1 MTRKRVGLSTNQSVG
16 TVLTVLAI
24 SFGHYET
31 SLHAIV
37 LHEVFTRLYYLPIV
51 FAALLG
57 GTGAGLATAGLA
69 TVLYLPH
76 VILGWHAWP
85 AVQVGQYAEVAVFIL
100 IGGVAGRI
108 GGQLR
113 TQRDRAR
120 AATAQLEEALDRL
133 QTSLEERR
141 QVDQLVTVG
150 QLAAGMAHE
159 IRNPLGAARGALDIL
174 ESHEVSPERR
184 TEFVAIARDAI
195 MRASLVLDQLLEFA
209 QPRPPAEQPTDI
221 GDLVRRTVGLT
232 SATLEERGV
241 QFEVASL
248 PTHSAVVSIDGAQV
262 QRALVMLLLE
272 APHATGARRIRL
284 EVGGREGQ
292 AIVTIDL
299 DGGDGPRG
307 RIESLFEPFVD
318 ARVGHGLTL
327 ALAKRLVENQGG
339 TVHEEP
345 SARGVRV
352 VLRFGDTAGESP
364 TVSGRQ
370 AVRSPAHPRAS
381 EGAMVAT
388 R

>member
-1 MTRKRVGLSTNQSVG
+1 MTGQHVGLSAGQWVG
-16 TVLTVLAI
+16 IGLTVLAI
-24 SFGHYET
+24 SLGHYET
-31 SLHAIV
+31 SVHAIV

-76 VILGWHAWP
+76 VIFGWHASP

-141 QVDQLVTVG
+141 QLDQLVTIG

-174 ESHEVSPERR
+174 EGREVSHERH
-184 TEFVAIARDAI
+184 TEFVAIAREAI

-209 QPRPPAEQPTDI
+209 QPRPPAEQQTDLA
-221 GDLVRRTVGLT
+221 DLVHRSAELT
-232 SATLEERGV
+232 RPTLEERGA
-241 QFEVASL
+241 QFDVASF
-248 PTHSAVVSIDGAQV
+248 PTHSTIVSIDGAQV

-284 EVGGREGQ
+284 EVGGRKGQ
-292 AIVTIDL
+292 AVVTIDL

-307 RIESLFEPFVD
+307 RIEGLFEPFVD

-345 SARGVRV
+345 TARGVRI
-352 VLRFGDTAGESP
+352 VLRFGGTVGESP
-364 TVSGRQ
+364 TVSGRR
-370 AVRSPAHPRAS
+370 AARSPAHPRAT
-381 EGAMVAT
+381 EGATVTT